1 MLVEM
6 AIAALVGAA
15 LSLRFQIYIL
25 LPATLIVVVVAIGVG
40 VSTGAGMWW
49 IVLDTFIAVASL
61 QFGYLVGAAVN
72 ALASVRAVH
81 AQGKHYER
89 RTTLRLHHLTSL
101 S

>member
-25 LPATLIVVVVAIGVG
+25 LPATLIVVAIAIVVG

-49 IVLDTFIAVASL
+49 IVLDTFITVASL
-61 QFGYLVGAAVN
+61 QFGYLIGAAVN
-72 ALASVRAVH
+72 FLVSVRASSE
-81 AQGKHYER
+81 HYER
-89 RTTLRLHHLTSL
+89 PTTLKLHHLTSL